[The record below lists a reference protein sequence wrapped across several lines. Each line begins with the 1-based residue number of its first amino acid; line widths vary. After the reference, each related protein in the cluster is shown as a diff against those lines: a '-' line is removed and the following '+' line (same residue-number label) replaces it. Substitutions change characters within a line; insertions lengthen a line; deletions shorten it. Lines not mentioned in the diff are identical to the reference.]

1 MSTLLVQ
8 SCSNSKIETS
18 DPTYAIELYTGYF
31 FKIIKKAMRNDTEN
45 ADIDIRILSAKYGII
60 EPKESIRT
68 YDQRMNE
75 TRADELQQSVH
86 NDLRQL
92 ILENDYDKVVINAG
106 KEYRKALN
114 GFDDELDVDTYEITG
129 NGIGFKGRSLK
140 QFLQGDE
147 SGLVRCN

>member
-1 MSTLLVQ
+1 
-8 SCSNSKIETS
+8 
-18 DPTYAIELYTGYF
+18 
-31 FKIIKKAMRNDTEN
+31 MRNDTEN